1 MTWSTSFIPRWDEC
15 AQSWECSKA
24 STGAGMRL
32 YITKACEDISKDA
45 SEGSA
50 GVQSPPLPTL
60 LHIGPE
66 WREWR
71 MIQFPP
77 WVTPCLGLPDV
88 TDYTCGHLVWSSVC
102 WVWLDSSISFN
113 LSQMDLE
120 PGAESLNS
128 HYRNP
133 HPAYKPFS
141 QGNQLLAKRTPPPDG
156 LWKLRP
162 YKRTGLKE
170 CILSNWNWCHRI
182 SSATYIHFRSSSRL
196 WWKQKL
202 ASINLVHKEPDQLVY
217 LFCCHLKDT
226 HRDFLN
232 TAKTGCFRKFFEKRP
247 EKWVHFL
254 NHVWG
259 GFLPKAREHL
269 FCFYFGSLAAHK
281 LQEVALFR
289 GTRVNRIPAFPPPRL
304 QLRHSLQKHT
314 LSHSDGVSFTK
325 V

>member
-1 MTWSTSFIPRWDEC
+1 MEDYGKWEYISKALQVCIYILLPIMTFPEKGGDMEEEGHRCPWLVSYHATHQPCLSRSAQLQGPTVRCRVYLGYCHFMTRSAFFIPRWDER

-32 YITKACEDISKDA
+32 CITKACEDSSKDA

-50 GVQSPPLPTL
+50 GAQSPPLPTPL
-60 LHIGPE
+60 YIGPE

-77 WVTPCLGLPDV
+77 RVNPCLGLPDV
-88 TDYTCGHLVWSSVC
+88 TDYRRGHLVWSSVC

-120 PGAESLNS
+120 PGAEGLNS

-141 QGNQLLAKRTPPPDG
+141 QGNQLLAKRIPPPDG

-170 CILSNWNWCHRI
+170 FILGNWNWYHRI
-182 SSATYIHFRSSSRL
+182 SSATYTLEVPQDYGENRNL
-196 WWKQKL
+196 L
-202 ASINLVHKEPDQLVY
+202 PSIW
-217 LFCCHLKDT
+217 F
-226 HRDFLN
+226 
-232 TAKTGCFRKFFEKRP
+232 
-247 EKWVHFL
+247 
-254 NHVWG
+254 
-259 GFLPKAREHL
+259 
-269 FCFYFGSLAAHK
+269 
-281 LQEVALFR
+281 
-289 GTRVNRIPAFPPPRL
+289 TRNQI
-304 QLRHSLQKHT
+304 S
-314 LSHSDGVSFTK
+314 
-325 V
+325 